1 MCTMLI
7 VANRCFIHGWKQPLK
22 ERFNKTKIRMDS
34 ENENQLKRIRK
45 PPLLFSQEESLGKKS
60 NILSCLAK
68 AKERTKKEMLFK
80 HFPYP
85 KASIFFHNLATYF
98 LKFSKQK

>member
-45 PPLLFSQEESLGKKS
+45 PPLLFSQEESLGKKVIS
-60 NILSCLAK
+60 
-68 AKERTKKEMLFK
+68 
-80 HFPYP
+80 FPV
-85 KASIFFHNLATYF
+85 
-98 LKFSKQK
+98 